1 MEKIERVFLVL
12 ATLSILGTIPMT
24 IYRLANIIDE
34 SDSTFAILLL
44 VNIGLYVKLLYLK
57 P

>member
-1 MEKIERVFLVL
+1 MEKREIVFLVL

>member
-12 ATLSILGTIPMT
+12 ATLSLLGTVGMT
-24 IYRLANIIDE
+24 IYRLANTIDE